1 MKRAAIAR
9 QTEQRRTAML
19 TRADLI
25 AVTAG
30 TNGTIIVQNLA
41 PPPLTKIKETL
52 VGD

>member
-19 TRADLI
+19 TSADLI

-30 TNGTIIVQNLA
+30 TNGTIISENLA
-41 PPPLTKIKETL
+41 QDPMTKIRETL